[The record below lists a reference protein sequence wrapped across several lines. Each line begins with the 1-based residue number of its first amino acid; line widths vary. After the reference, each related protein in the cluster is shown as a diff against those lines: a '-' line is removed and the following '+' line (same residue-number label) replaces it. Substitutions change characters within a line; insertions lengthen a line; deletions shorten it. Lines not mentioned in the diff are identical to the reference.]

1 MCEVSR
7 ILALEVYKD
16 YGENADKEIIK
27 RKFEGNLTDEQVK
40 KVYQCYLELLIKK
53 DFTGEI

>member
-7 ILALEVYKD
+7 ILGLEVYKD

-27 RKFEGNLTDEQVK
+27 KKFEGKLTDEQVK
-40 KVYQCYLELLIKK
+40 QVYKCYLELLIKK